1 MIVYNNKCIITYNTL
16 ITLIQGGIFLINI
29 DLQSR
34 IPIYEQLRR
43 GIIELIIKGVLKE
56 NDQLPS
62 IRSLAKELNINPNT
76 IAKAY
81 QMLEHDKII
90 YSTMGRGSF
99 VSPVNETIV
108 KNHILSDFDECTAEA
123 LKSGISKEE
132 LIERINNS
140 GVNL

>member
-1 MIVYNNKCIITYNTL
+1 M
-16 ITLIQGGIFLINI
+16 
-29 DLQSR
+29 
-34 IPIYEQLRR
+34 PIYEQLRR

-81 QMLEHDKII
+81 QMLEYDKII

-99 VSPVNETIV
+99 VSPVNETII
-108 KNHILSDFDECTAEA
+108 KSHILSDFDECTAEA

-140 GVNL
+140 GVDL